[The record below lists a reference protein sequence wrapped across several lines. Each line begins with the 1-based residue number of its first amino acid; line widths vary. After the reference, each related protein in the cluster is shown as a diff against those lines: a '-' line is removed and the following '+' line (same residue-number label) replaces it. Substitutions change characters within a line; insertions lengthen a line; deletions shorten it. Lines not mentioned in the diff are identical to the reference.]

1 MAIIFTVTTAGK
13 NAALDAQRRGL
24 SVSLTKFV
32 LGKSK
37 GSATA
42 GLTNLRSSEANRL
55 NFNTIVGDVERQSS
69 TLRFSVTMESS
80 SVFDA
85 YEMGLFTDTGV
96 LFAVAS
102 TAGANP
108 LLRLHPDVAVVV
120 GSFGLHLGDVD
131 ASVIR
136 IVNDPSSPMAV
147 KMMQEHNAAN
157 DPHPQ
162 YLKDSEFNTAAA
174 DILRRLAAL
183 EAKEIIPVGG
193 LFITTNHYAT
203 GEDVAHA
210 LGYGTWKR
218 YAKGMTLVGHDP
230 DVRAGGQKTWW
241 SDIGSMAGEYS
252 HQLTIDEMPS
262 HTHDWLHGREQDDNS
277 FGSHADEFTFAPGRQ
292 SGVDV
297 MSATGNDKPHNN
309 IQPSIVVA
317 VWVRV
322 VSTSTAVPELYRNND
337 ASAINANVLTDMSE
351 LSRNIDE
358 MRSRIEALQR
368 ELALVNVGGN
378 WKARVVL
385 ESSFGYR
392 GDTNE
397 KDYHWL
403 DPTITQIAGIT
414 KEVVVNATRSG
425 SGFLIKFTGDIV
437 VTFNDNTDVSKIVV
451 TPEPENLVRGENT
464 LTWSFPKYPSA
475 NSRKEWLL
483 SLTS

>member
-42 GLTNLRSSEANRL
+42 GLTNLRSTEANRL

-102 TAGANP
+102 TTATNP

-136 IVNDPSSPMAV
+136 VVSDPSSPMAV
-147 KMMQEHNAAN
+147 KMMQAHNAAD

-203 GEDVAHA
+203 GEDVARA

-230 DVRAGGQKTWW
+230 DVTVQGQKGWWATMGNIVGEFEHKLTPAELPADFGVPYFPDGFSHGVRNHGNHGTAYYAGGGGGKRTWKKP
-241 SDIGSMAGEYS
+241 DDYPKAGDGSS
-252 HQLTIDEMPS
+252 
-262 HTHDWLHGREQDDNS
+262 
-277 FGSHADEFTFAPGRQ
+277 
-292 SGVDV
+292 
-297 MSATGNDKPHNN
+297 DKPHNN

-317 VWVRV
+317 VWVRLPNSGTV
-322 VSTSTAVPELYRNND
+322 RIPTLYEGTD
-337 ASAINANVLTDMSE
+337 ASKLI
-351 LSRNIDE
+351 
-358 MRSRIEALQR
+358 
-368 ELALVNVGGN
+368 GG
-378 WKARVVL
+378 
-385 ESSFGYR
+385 G
-392 GDTNE
+392 
-397 KDYHWL
+397 
-403 DPTITQIAGIT
+403 
-414 KEVVVNATRSG
+414 
-425 SGFLIKFTGDIV
+425 
-437 VTFNDNTDVSKIVV
+437 
-451 TPEPENLVRGENT
+451 
-464 LTWSFPKYPSA
+464 
-475 NSRKEWLL
+475 
-483 SLTS
+483 